1 MDHNARIEAA
11 IKDLRSQKR
20 TNFAAT
26 AKRWDLE
33 RTTLAKRFRGETG
46 INEDANSYV
55 RQKLIAIQED
65 TLIMY
70 VNKLNDYGFP
80 PTP

>member
-1 MDHNARIEAA
+1 MDHNTRIEAA
-11 IKDLRSQKR
+11 ITDLRSQKR

-26 AKRWDLE
+26 AKRWDVE

-46 INEDANSYV
+46 TNEDVNSYV
-55 RQKLIAIQED
+55 RQKLTATQEE
-65 TLIMY
+65 TLITY
-70 VNKLNDYGFP
+70 INKLNDRGFP